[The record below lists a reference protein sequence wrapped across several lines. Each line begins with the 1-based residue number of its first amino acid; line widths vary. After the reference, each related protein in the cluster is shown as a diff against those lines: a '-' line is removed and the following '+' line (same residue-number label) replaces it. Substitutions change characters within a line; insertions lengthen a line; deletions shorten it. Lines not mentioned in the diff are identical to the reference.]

1 MYLRVIIPTMTIT
14 CMIQNIVG
22 ISTLIGS
29 FYFIFF
35 LIRNQIMATLR
46 KRKNIKVMLGSQKV
60 PRKEK
65 KM

>member
-1 MYLRVIIPTMTIT
+1 MTIT

-29 FYFIFF
+29 FYLIFF

-46 KRKNIKVMLGSQKV
+46 KRKNIKVMLSSRKV
-60 PRKEK
+60 RRKEK

>member
-1 MYLRVIIPTMTIT
+1 MTIT

-35 LIRNQIMATLR
+35 LIRNQIMAE
-46 KRKNIKVMLGSQKV
+46 K
-60 PRKEK
+60 KEK
-65 KM
+65 H

>member
-1 MYLRVIIPTMTIT
+1 MTIT

-22 ISTLIGS
+22 ISILIGS